1 MIFPTPYIAA
11 GALAVGL
18 LTGWTANGWRLNS
31 KIDQMGLEH
40 TQAVQVATQAA
51 LDETIRMQRE
61 KDNAI
66 AQAQAQAKSNA
77 AAADSARAERD
88 GLRDDLAASRTT
100 FADSS
105 HTSLAAY
112 ASTLSVVFEQCTKEY
127 SDVAAKADGHA
138 LDTTTLFT
146 AWKAVIKK
154 D

>member
-1 MIFPTPYIAA
+1 MLPNPYLLA

-18 LTGWTANGWRLNS
+18 LTGWTANGWRLNG
-31 KIDQMGLEH
+31 KIDEMVLEH
-40 TQAVQVATQAA
+40 TQAVQVATQKA
-51 LDETIRMQRE
+51 LDETTRMQRE
-61 KDNAI
+61 KDNAV

-77 AAADSARAERD
+77 AAADSARLERD

-105 HTSLAAY
+105 HASLAAY

-138 LDTTTLFT
+138 TDTSTLFNAWT
-146 AWKAVIKK
+146 AIAAVK
-154 D
+154 